1 MTETEDRKKPVPEKN
16 IRTSETFRYPDLK
29 NRKIR
34 NVQISGPEKPKD
46 QKRSEYPDRKN
57 RKIRNVQNI
66 RTGRSETSEPF

>member
-16 IRTSETFRYPDLK
+16 IRTSETFRYPD
-29 NRKIR
+29 
-34 NVQISGPEKPKD
+34 
-46 QKRSEYPDRKN
+46 RKN